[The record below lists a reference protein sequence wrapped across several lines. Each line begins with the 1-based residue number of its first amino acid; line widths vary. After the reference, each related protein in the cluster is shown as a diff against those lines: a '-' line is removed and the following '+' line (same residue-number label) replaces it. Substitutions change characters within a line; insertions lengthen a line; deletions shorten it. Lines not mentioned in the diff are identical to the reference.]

1 MPKPEIEPGTNIG
14 KYPWIHAAMSESMR
28 QKGWRLADLIR
39 AMHPGEAKPKPTPS
53 MYAYHYGRTIPRPDT
68 RAMLAKVL
76 DLPVETF
83 SPVPPDWWK
92 GGNGSVAVGADS
104 RANHSSSNGATETV
118 KPTRVKKAVRA
129 VHDPERIAAKGERR
143 AASTPTTAPIVGG
156 IGGVAINDFNM
167 TDNGNGTTSVS
178 VKLTLPTIQT
188 SSLMQMLFSLVGPK
202 G

>member
-92 GGNGSVAVGADS
+92 GGNGAG
-104 RANHSSSNGATETV
+104 HESSNGATETV
-118 KPTRVKKAVRA
+118 KPLRATKAPRARVKTS
-129 VHDPERIAAKGERR
+129 AAPVPMS
-143 AASTPTTAPIVGG
+143 APTTAPIVGG